1 MQGSSDF
8 LVLFLVPVPDWYHLL
23 EVAVSAAGVDVE
35 MLRAAHL
42 RVLYATSYLPE
53 WALSAGFGDLFCS
66 TSSEDSKDER
76 RRPTKACMTDSEQ
89 IRRSK

>member
-8 LVLFLVPVPDWYHLL
+8 LFLFLVPVPDCQYHLL

-42 RVLYATSYLPE
+42 RVLYATSYLP
-53 WALSAGFGDLFCS
+53 D
-66 TSSEDSKDER
+66 
-76 RRPTKACMTDSEQ
+76 
-89 IRRSK
+89 